1 MNHSKEYNK
10 CNDDDIEHKSR
21 RNVRRYS
28 YEIKKG
34 KLKVD
39 TISIKNKFKKIE
51 KNKFKNIP
59 KNDKLMNFSTI
70 LHNDKNNEAIQTGIK
85 EKNDC
90 DNLVRNL
97 YLNNNRFDI
106 TNINKK
112 GKENNLKLSSLIPI
126 SKKRINKSKNKT
138 IKEKDNLIY
147 IILKKEKKKT
157 SKRKRSVNNDDSKCS
172 KCSRIS
178 KHSKSSKKNK
188 KKYNS
193 SQAIIK
199 VKKNCTK
206 NFEDIIKKETK
217 EKNKNKEE
225 IIKNDIKNLEI
236 KKEIN
241 EINADIKHNNN
252 NNNKKSIGK
261 EKGIIDINSVRT
273 KNDCNIIKITNKENK
288 KKHMGFPLCCFT
300 INDNN
305 SSDNE

>member
-1 MNHSKEYNK
+1 MNHLKEYNK
-10 CNDDDIEHKSR
+10 CNDDDIKHNSR

-39 TISIKNKFKKIE
+39 TISVKKKLKKID

-70 LHNDKNNEAIQTGIK
+70 LHNDKNNEDIRTGIK
-85 EKNDC
+85 EKNYC
-90 DNLVRNL
+90 ENLVRSI
-97 YLNNNRFDI
+97 YLNNNRFEI
-106 TNINKK
+106 ANINKK
-112 GKENNLKLSSLIPI
+112 GKENNLKMSSLIPI
-126 SKKRINKSKNKT
+126 SKKRVNKSKNKT

-157 SKRKRSVNNDDSKCS
+157 SKRKRSINNIDDSRCS
-172 KCSRIS
+172 KNTKNS
-178 KHSKSSKKNK
+178 KHSKASKKNI

-193 SQAIIK
+193 SQSILK
-199 VKKNCTK
+199 VKKNYIK
-206 NFEDIIKKETK
+206 NFEDIAKKEK
-217 EKNKNKEE
+217 KNKEE
-225 IIKNDIKNLEI
+225 KIKNNIKNLEI

-241 EINADIKHNNN
+241 EINADINHNN
-252 NNNKKSIGK
+252 KSIKK
-261 EKGIIDINSVRT
+261 EKGIIDIDNVKT
-273 KNDCNIIKITNKENK
+273 KNDCNIIKITNKENR
-288 KKHMGFPLCCFT
+288 KKHKGFPLCCLT